1 MHPPIFVREPSGA
14 ERAQLEAGLRAPS
27 AFTVRRA
34 RIVLLSAAGRRPSE
48 IAPGLCCAVQT
59 VRNGI
64 RAFNAAGLA
73 ALTAGSP
80 RPRSAAPVLD
90 GAKRERRRALLHQS
104 PRAFGQPRSTWTL
117 ALLARVAH
125 AQGLSATVLSPETI
139 RQALLRLGGNG
150 RRAKHGLTS
159 PDPAYARKKPAR
171 PPDRLGPGPAR
182 LGARVRRRG
191 LVLPLGATGPAG
203 LGGG

>member
-1 MHPPIFVREPSGA
+1 VRGDCGPHLLGMHPPIFVRELSRA
-14 ERAQLEAGLRAPS
+14 ERAQLEASLRAPS

-34 RIVLLSAAGRRPSE
+34 QIVLLSAAGRRPSE

-59 VRNGI
+59 VRNAV
-64 RAFNAAGLA
+64 RAFNAEGLA

-90 GAKRERRRALLHQS
+90 GAKRERLRAILHQS

-125 AQGLSATVLSPETI
+125 AQGLSPTVLSPETI
-139 RQALLRLGGNG
+139 RQALVRLGVNW
-150 RRAKHGLTS
+150 RRAKHWLTS
-159 PDPAYARKKPAR
+159 PDPGYARKKA
-171 PPDRLGPGPAR
+171 
-182 LGARVRRRG
+182 V
-191 LVLPLGATGPAG
+191 ATV
-203 LGGG
+203 